1 MEEADEDEE
10 EKDDG
15 AAKVKIE
22 RDFTLG
28 EDIIEPIE
36 AVVRIRIPK
45 MPEEIER
52 DDEGNE
58 IVPNIAES
66 DLEDIPFEDKC
77 V

>member
-36 AVVRIRIPK
+36 AVVRIKIPK
-45 MPEEIER
+45 MPVEIER

-58 IVPNIAES
+58 GRKAGNGAGGRHS
-66 DLEDIPFEDKC
+66 DSR
-77 V
+77 